1 MLVAAVA
8 LVVPAL
14 GPGAAEVGAGPGYGK
29 LPVRVECGHPRRLAL
44 QHFEDGSAKLWCG
57 RRLLARI
64 SVPW

>member
-1 MLVAAVA
+1 MLVAALA
-8 LVVPAL
+8 LAVPAL
-14 GPGAAEVGAGPGYGK
+14 APGAANVGAGRAYAKP
-29 LPVRVECGHPRRLAL
+29 PVRVECGHPRRLAL